1 MASDLD
7 INLSKLRAH
16 YALLPVWMLH
26 TRWKD
31 NDFLFAMNGQTGRLI
46 GDLPVDKAKVAA
58 WFAAISLPLMA
69 FLTWL
74 LYL

>member
-1 MASDLD
+1 
-7 INLSKLRAH
+7 
-16 YALLPVWMLH
+16 MLH

-69 FLTWL
+69 VLTWL